1 MHNLPGQSVHMREVV
16 DAIER
21 AAPEAR
27 GLITFEETVLPFPE
41 EVDAGSLGD
50 VLGPEPETE
59 LRDGVADTI
68 ARFRRLLAEGR
79 ISPET
84 VVASAV

>member
-41 EVDAGSLGD
+41 EVDAGSLED